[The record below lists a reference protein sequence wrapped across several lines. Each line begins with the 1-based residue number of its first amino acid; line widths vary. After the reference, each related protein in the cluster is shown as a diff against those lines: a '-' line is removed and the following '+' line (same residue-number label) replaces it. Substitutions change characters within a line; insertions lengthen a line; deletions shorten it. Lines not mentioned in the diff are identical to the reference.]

1 MRMKMRTRFLLS
13 AIAWMGVASVPSLL
27 HAQAPAPGTV
37 MNQGQMKSAKI
48 PDLSGDWVADPKR
61 GGIGQS
67 LSAADPGGHMKG
79 KEPDIAYQPWSL
91 EKTMSEVS
99 STAPGGDYAKTT
111 DPQVKFCD
119 PPGVGKILMWPA
131 KSYILQTPNIV
142 YILYEF
148 GPFWRPVFMNRKHPD
163 DADSTWWGDSVGW
176 YENGDTLVVDTNG
189 FNGKTWLDQMGH
201 PTTEKLHTVERYKR
215 IDADSMELEITID
228 DPGAYNKPWTTH
240 RYYKISTTGSFYGWV
255 CTIQDEQ
262 HFYEN
267 LGAPAFTDPTKVPK
281 PAAPVTH

>member
-1 MRMKMRTRFLLS
+1 MRTRFMLS
-13 AIAWMGVASVPSLL
+13 AIALMTVAPFSTALF
-27 HAQAPAPGTV
+27 AQAPVPAGAATA
-37 MNQGQMKSAKI
+37 QGQTSSSKV
-48 PDLSGDWVADPKR
+48 PDLSGDWIADPAR

-67 LSAADPGGHMKG
+67 LSAADPGGKMKG
-79 KEPDIAYQPWSL
+79 KEPDISYKPWAL
-91 EKTMSEVS
+91 DKTMAEIS
-99 STAPGGDYAKTT
+99 STAPGGDYGKTT
-111 DPQVKFCD
+111 DPQVKYCD

-148 GPFWRPVFMNRKHPD
+148 GPFWRPVFMNRKHPE
-163 DADSTWWGDSVGW
+163 DADSTWWGDSIGW

-201 PTTEKLHTVERYKR
+201 PTTEQLHTIERYKR

-240 RYYKISTTGSFYGWV
+240 KYYKISKTGSFYAWV
-255 CTIQDEQ
+255 CTLQDEK
-262 HFYEN
+262 HFFDN
-267 LGAPAFTDPTKVPK
+267 LGTPAFTDPTKVPTPSA
-281 PAAPVTH
+281 PAKH